1 MLNLPLVSLRKFL
14 ELSGFSLFIHKV
26 GLAVSVSSLRSHK
39 LMGVIEPQTEAAG
52 HQGCFVFIV
61 SFVLEGSFE

>member
-26 GLAVSVSSLRSHK
+26 GLAVSFFLAESQVDGGDRT
-39 LMGVIEPQTEAAG
+39 PN
-52 HQGCFVFIV
+52 
-61 SFVLEGSFE
+61 